1 MLCENYFEKHVY
13 SGFPSYPQLEAI
25 IKEMIEDRRISYD
38 SDTYFISHTTME
50 TAHWEYTAEEYAAL
64 QKLISVNNIPVRHAP
79 MLLWDGFEHV
89 WYPENTSLELPRRG
103 TDGSAGY
110 DFHLPKTVTISD
122 KYPTVIK
129 LGVRWVSRT
138 PNQFLLIRPRSKF
151 SGVIDLQCSGVIDAD
166 YAYNPD
172 TFGEISIIV
181 RAYPGVGEI
190 TLEAGERVCQGIIM
204 NYDTVA
210 MDIPRAKARTG
221 GFGSTDK
228 AEQASKAS
236 QAESLMEDI
245 VEAELLDEL
254 ALEAAAKEGVCVG

>member
-1 MLCENYFEKHVY
+1 MLCEDYFKVKTY

-25 IKEMIEDRRISYD
+25 INEMIEDRRISYD
-38 SDTYFISHTTME
+38 NDTYFVSHATME
-50 TAHWEYTAEEYAAL
+50 AAHSEYSGEEYAAL
-64 QKLISVNNIPVRHAP
+64 QKLISTNNIPVRNAP
-79 MLLWDGFEHV
+79 VLLWDGFEHV
-89 WYPENTSLELPRRG
+89 WYPENISLELPRRG
-103 TDGSAGY
+103 TEGSAGY
-110 DFHLPKTVTISD
+110 DFYLPKTVTISD

-129 LGVRWVSRT
+129 LGVRWVSHT

-151 SGVIDLQCSGVIDAD
+151 SGVIDVQCSGVIDAD

-181 RAYPGVGEI
+181 RAYHGVGEI
-190 TLEAGERVCQGIIM
+190 TLEAGERICQGIIL
-204 NYDTVA
+204 NYGTVA

-228 AEQASKAS
+228 VQAIV
-236 QAESLMEDI
+236 EDI

-254 ALEAAAKEGVCVG
+254 SVEAAAKDGVCVN

>member
-1 MLCENYFEKHVY
+1 MLCEDYFKVKTY
-13 SGFPSYPQLEAI
+13 SGFPSYTQLEAI
-25 IKEMIEDRRISYD
+25 IREMVADHHISYD
-38 SDTYFISHTTME
+38 NDTYFVSHATME
-50 TAHWEYTAEEYAAL
+50 TAHKEYTDEEYATLA
-64 QKLISVNNIPVRHAP
+64 KLIRAKNIPIRHASP
-79 MLLWDGFEHV
+79 LLWDGFEHV

-103 TDGSAGY
+103 TEGSAGY
-110 DFHLPKTVTISD
+110 DFYLPKTVTISD

-129 LGVRWVSRT
+129 LGVRWVSHT

-151 SGVIDLQCSGVIDAD
+151 SGVIDVQCSGVIDAD

-190 TLEAGERVCQGIIM
+190 TLEAGERICQGIIL
-204 NYDTVA
+204 NYGTVA

-228 AEQASKAS
+228 VQAIV
-236 QAESLMEDI
+236 EDI
-245 VEAELLDEL
+245 VEAELIDEM
-254 ALEAAAKEGVCVG
+254 AAIAMAKEEAKVS